1 MYEDSGST
9 VSWSF
14 IITVV
19 PEKIA
24 NAPLPP
30 EREGPDDP
38 KPGADIHREY
48 SNDYL

>member
-1 MYEDSGST
+1 MDEDSGFT

-14 IITVV
+14 IVTVA

-24 NAPLPP
+24 NAIHPP
-30 EREGPDDP
+30 EREEPDDP

-48 SNDYL
+48 SND